1 MKMNNQN
8 MYYPNYYYAGYNN
21 YYNNTYNTQPY
32 TAFYH
37 PYNQNLPNYIN
48 NDFVYN
54 IKNIDNKKTPSEEK
68 DTSEKSNN
76 INFDKTLENKKS
88 EKGNFRIGPL
98 DISKDRLSIFG
109 FEIAID
115 DLILIAL
122 ILFLFFETDCDYSIL
137 IVLGLML
144 FNISFSSLDFF

>member
-8 MYYPNYYYAGYNN
+8 MYYPNYFNGYNN
-21 YYNNTYNTQPY
+21 YYRNIYNTNPY

-48 NDFVYN
+48 NNSDINNTTSYN
-54 IKNIDNKKTPSEEK
+54 ETISNNNIDNL
-68 DTSEKSNN
+68 
-76 INFDKTLENKKS
+76 TLENEENKK
-88 EKGNFRIGPL
+88 EGYRLGPIG
-98 DISKDRLSIFG
+98 ISKEKLSIFG
-109 FEIAID
+109 FSIELD

-137 IVLGLML
+137 IVLGLIL
-144 FNISFSSLDFF
+144 FNISFSSLDLF

>member
-1 MKMNNQN
+1 MKMNNPN
-8 MYYPNYYYAGYNN
+8 IYYPNYYYAGYNS
-21 YYNNTYNTQPY
+21 YYNNIYNSQPY

-37 PYNQNLPNYIN
+37 PYNQNLPNNIN
-48 NDFVYN
+48 NNFN
-54 IKNIDNKKTPSEEK
+54 NIDDKETYLEEEK
-68 DTSEKSNN
+68 ASLDNSHNAN
-76 INFDKTLENKKS
+76 IDKTLENKKK
-88 EKGNFRIGPL
+88 EKGNLRIGPI
-98 DISKDRLSIFG
+98 DISKDKLSIFG

>member
-1 MKMNNQN
+1 MKMNNQS

-21 YYNNTYNTQPY
+21 YSNNIYNTQPY

-48 NDFVYN
+48 N
-54 IKNIDNKKTPSEEK
+54 NIDNKKTQSEEK
-68 DTSEKSNN
+68 DTPEKSHN
-76 INFDKTLENKKS
+76 IEFDKTLENKKS